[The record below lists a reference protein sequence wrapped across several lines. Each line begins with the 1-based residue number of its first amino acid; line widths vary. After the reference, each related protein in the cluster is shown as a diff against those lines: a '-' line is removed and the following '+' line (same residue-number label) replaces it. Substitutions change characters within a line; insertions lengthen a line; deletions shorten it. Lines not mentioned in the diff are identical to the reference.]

1 MQLTIDSTEPLDH
14 VLRVVESLY
23 GVQLS
28 ATAKPTAVKAA
39 RSAGAGSAKP
49 RPPRSGAARGTA
61 KPSAPTK
68 RSTSRNAAK
77 TDPAI
82 IRNWARANGH
92 AIRDRGRVPATIL
105 AAYKSS
111 TKATR

>member
-28 ATAKPTAVKAA
+28 ATAKAPAVKGA
-39 RSAGAGSAKP
+39 RSAGGSAKP
-49 RPPRSGAARGTA
+49 EPRRSDAARDSA

-111 TKATR
+111 AKATR

>member
-28 ATAKPTAVKAA
+28 ATAKPAAGKAA
-39 RSAGAGSAKP
+39 EPAGPGSAKS
-49 RPPRSGAARGTA
+49 RTRRSGAARNPDKPTA
-61 KPSAPTK
+61 PSQ
-68 RSTSRNAAK
+68 RSASRNAAR
-77 TDPAI
+77 TDPAT

-111 TKATR
+111 TKAAK